1 MQTSLLHVD
10 AAEVH
15 GQNATTAYIRGNI
28 SAVKGQLK
36 QALYHYSDCLT
47 MDSSHIRARLNRSSV
62 YMGLDDAQKALDDAE
77 TLLDFAP
84 QLAVAR
90 IRKGMLTCTSASGI
104 WAKGSSTCLNK
115 PHHTHALTQRRHATW
130 GWTEQNEP
138 KHRSTKPCVNHPTM
152 LPLGTSVVC
161 ITCTST

>member
-1 MQTSLLHVD
+1 MD

-47 MDSSHIRARLNRSSV
+47 LDSSHIRARLNRSSV
-62 YMGLDDAQKALDDAE
+62 YMGLDDARKALDDAE

-90 IRKGMLTCTSASGI
+90 IRKGDAHMHLGEWDSG
-104 WAKGSSTCLNK
+104 AKEFKHVLEQA
-115 PHHTHALTQRRHATW
+115 PHHTHALTQLAACYM
-130 GWTEQNEP
+130 GMIEP
-138 KHRSTKPCVNHPTM
+138 N
-152 LPLGTSVVC
+152 G
-161 ITCTST
+161 